1 MDTQT
6 RDEILEQ
13 NRHAADCRQKGDIP
27 EAIVHLQ
34 LALDLVPDNEVIIRA
49 KLLSALGM
57 LQAEANDFGTAIQ
70 SFHKARGLFQDEGDI
85 VAIAI
90 QNGNIGSVYRD
101 TGDVD
106 RALTHYK
113 EALELL
119 LRCDFE
125 PAIADQHANIA
136 YAYAQQQERSYA
148 VDHFTRAR
156 TLYEKNGQQERA
168 EMCTHNIDLLTT

>member
-1 MDTQT
+1 MNAQI
-6 RDEILEQ
+6 RNAIREQ
-13 NRHAADCRQKGDIP
+13 NRHAADCREKGNFP
-27 EAIVHLQ
+27 EAIAHLQ

-49 KLLSALGM
+49 KLLSTLGM

-70 SFHKARGLFQDEGDI
+70 SFHKARDLFQDEGDI
-85 VAIAI
+85 VAMAI
-90 QNGNIGSVYRD
+90 QTGNIGSVYRD
-101 TGDVD
+101 TGDAD
-106 RALTHYK
+106 RALTHYA
-113 EALELL
+113 EALEFL

-156 TLYEKNGQQERA
+156 TLYIKNGQQERA
-168 EMCTHNIDLLTT
+168 EMCTHNIDLLNI